1 MSIAAFVDVPSE
13 KQDLAVE
20 LAIAMAEFSIE
31 ENEPLYLLADAVTAL
46 EVGMSLIGLRE
57 SRTVEG
63 GEYRASPI
71 VLLPFIPRPN
81 SPEDEVF
88 RSTSE
93 FDVGGDIAELYELGL
108 FARQGEGAAEWDLG
122 DEPVSALMD
131 VIARARPTHIVG
143 LGETSMFWAAISEE
157 IERTSREYVP
167 QLVMIDGFGAEANVG
182 KSERTFIHCPDLSA
196 VRRPENRFER
206 EVDNMEELRLEAERD
221 GTLVAGFLDYLVHQ
235 SRRDG

>member
-31 ENEPLYLLADAVTAL
+31 ENEPLYLLVDAATAL

-57 SRTVEG
+57 SRTVER

-71 VLLPFIPRPN
+71 VLLPLIPRPN

-88 RSTSE
+88 RRPSE

-122 DEPVSALMD
+122 DEPASALME

-143 LGETSMFWAAISEE
+143 LGETSTFWAAINEE
-157 IERTSREYVP
+157 IERTGEEYVP
-167 QLVMIDGFGAEANVG
+167 QLVMIDGFGTETNVG
-182 KSERTFIHCPDLSA
+182 KSEQTFVHFPDLNV
-196 VRRPENRFER
+196 VRRPESKFER
-206 EVDNMEELRLEAERD
+206 EVDSLEELRLKAERD